1 MKILNEILAGLDYD
15 APVRE
20 IRMGPFQT
28 GVFTRYC
35 ALASTPHQASP
46 HHESFPVKEAGS
58 LLEKS
63 ARELAFMAESENVF
77 EAAVG
82 MAAINSLLEVDESRF
97 ENLNAADILARE
109 GEGKRIAI
117 IGHFPFIGRLRRIAS
132 QVWVIE
138 KNPRDDDFTE
148 DDGARLIPQAD
159 VVGITGTAFTNHTIE
174 NILAACAPRAYVMVL
189 GDTTPL
195 MPLLFE
201 YGIDCISGTRVV
213 DPAAAL
219 RCASQGATFRQL
231 KGIRL
236 LAMEKS

>member
-1 MKILNEILAGLDYD
+1 MKILDEILAGLDYD
-15 APVRE
+15 APVRD

-35 ALASTPHQASP
+35 ALASTPHQAGP

-97 ENLNAADILARE
+97 EKLNAADILARE

-117 IGHFPFIGRLRRIAS
+117 IGHFPFIDRLRRAAR

-138 KNPRDDDFTE
+138 KNPRDDDFSE
-148 DDGARLIPQAD
+148 DDGAGLIPQAD

-174 NILAACAPRAYVMVL
+174 NILAACAPGAYVMVL

-195 MPLLFE
+195 TPLLFE
-201 YGIDCISGTRVV
+201 YGIDCISGTRVM
-213 DPAAAL
+213 DPSAAL